1 MIASLSLILLCQ
13 LAGEVIVR
21 GLGLP
26 MPGPVVGLLFLLLL
40 LLARDRFV
48 ALARGPLQQDGVE
61 NASRGL
67 LAHLS
72 LLFVPAGVGVVQK
85 LDLVAE
91 HGIAVAA
98 VLADLRG
105 GDLAGDGGD
114 VSGRE
119 SLDVAR
125 TERAMSAN
133 PFSLWVYLSQSP
145 LLWLTVTLLVYATTD
160 ALSLKTHRHPLANPV
175 LHLDLDHRG
184 VPDAHGHIVHDL
196 FRRRAVRA
204 LPARAGD
211 RGAGGAALRKPQG
224 GGGGDP
230 ADAGGPRGGPVTAV
244 VSWCC

>member
-13 LAGEVIVR
+13 LAGEVFVR

-91 HGIAVAA
+91 HGIAVAV
-98 VLADLRG
+98 VLAIS
-105 GDLAGDGGD
+105 
-114 VSGRE
+114 V
-119 SLDVAR
+119 V
-125 TERAMSAN
+125 
-133 PFSLWVYLSQSP
+133 
-145 LLWLTVTLLVYATTD
+145 VTLLVTVATFLV
-160 ALSLKTHRHPLANPV
+160 ASRLMSREP
-175 LHLDLDHRG
+175 
-184 VPDAHGHIVHDL
+184 
-196 FRRRAVRA
+196 
-204 LPARAGD
+204 
-211 RGAGGAALRKPQG
+211 GAP
-224 GGGGDP
+224 
-230 ADAGGPRGGPVTAV
+230 
-244 VSWCC
+244 

>member
-91 HGIAVAA
+91 HGIAVAV
-98 VLADLRG
+98 VLAIS
-105 GDLAGDGGD
+105 
-114 VSGRE
+114 V
-119 SLDVAR
+119 V
-125 TERAMSAN
+125 
-133 PFSLWVYLSQSP
+133 
-145 LLWLTVTLLVYATTD
+145 VTLLVTVATF
-160 ALSLKTHRHPLANPV
+160 LAASRLV
-175 LHLDLDHRG
+175 SRG
-184 VPDAHGHIVHDL
+184 RSAP
-196 FRRRAVRA
+196 
-204 LPARAGD
+204 
-211 RGAGGAALRKPQG
+211 
-224 GGGGDP
+224 
-230 ADAGGPRGGPVTAV
+230 
-244 VSWCC
+244 

>member
-26 MPGPVVGLLFLLLL
+26 MPAPVVGLLFLLLL

-91 HGIAVAA
+91 HGIAVAV
-98 VLADLRG
+98 VLAIS
-105 GDLAGDGGD
+105 
-114 VSGRE
+114 V
-119 SLDVAR
+119 V
-125 TERAMSAN
+125 
-133 PFSLWVYLSQSP
+133 
-145 LLWLTVTLLVYATTD
+145 VTLLVTVATFLV
-160 ALSLKTHRHPLANPV
+160 ASRLMS
-175 LHLDLDHRG
+175 RG
-184 VPDAHGHIVHDL
+184 RSAP
-196 FRRRAVRA
+196 
-204 LPARAGD
+204 
-211 RGAGGAALRKPQG
+211 
-224 GGGGDP
+224 
-230 ADAGGPRGGPVTAV
+230 
-244 VSWCC
+244 